1 MFSLDNYRLLAQTQ
15 STQATGSLI
24 NLSGQHLVYIGVGLL
39 AIAVVVVLGLLNRRF
54 DFALVFALLISAV
67 IIVLVLVA

>member
-1 MFSLDNYRLLAQTQ
+1 MLSLENHRLLAQTQ
-15 STQATGSLI
+15 SAQATGSLI

-54 DFALVFALLISAV
+54 DFALVVALLISAV